1 MKRTLIPMRFVIVFF
16 TFVHT
21 LNLYIDRAVISA
33 SKDSIV
39 ADLGLN
45 LTQWGWIMAAFTL
58 GYALFQTPTGYFADA
73 RGPRFV
79 LTAIVIFWSCLTTL
93 TGFMKNFLSMLIV
106 RFFFGAGEAGA
117 FPALSKVTFNWF
129 PLKERGIVQGINFS
143 GSRIGAALALPFV
156 AYLIGLI
163 GWRYSFM
170 FFGVTGIIY
179 AIIWYL
185 VFRNKPEEYRFIGE
199 KEKNHILATRQPPSS
214 VKSSLPFRSIMKS
227 KNMWLAM
234 GQYIASNFTFYFTLT
249 WMYPYLKERFE
260 LGGIEAGF
268 YSSVPL
274 LAGALGNWFSGWLV
288 DYLYRSR
295 NITISRRVPAITGF
309 VLAAAGIILMMLAQS
324 PQVSI
329 IYLSLAIFG
338 ADMTLS
344 PSWSFCIDI
353 AKESAGAVS
362 GTMNMAGNLGAFVTI
377 IAFPYLLAWT
387 GNHQVFFYVCAALSL
402 LAILMWLFMNPRIP
416 VVNEIQHKNE
426 QP

>member
-1 MKRTLIPMRFVIVFF
+1 MKRTLIPIRFVMLFF
-16 TFVHT
+16 TFIHT
-21 LNLYIDRAVISA
+21 VNLYIDRAVISA
-33 SKDSIV
+33 AKDSIV
-39 ADLGLN
+39 TDLSLT

-79 LTAIVIFWSCLTTL
+79 LTFIVIFWSCLTTI
-93 TGFMKNFLSMLIV
+93 TGFMRSFWSMLIV

-117 FPALSKVTFNWF
+117 FPALSKVAYNWF

-163 GWRYSFM
+163 GWRYSFV
-170 FFGVTGIIY
+170 FFGVTGIMY
-179 AIIWYL
+179 AIIWYF
-185 VFRNKPEEYRFIGE
+185 VFKDKPEEYKYIGE
-199 KEKNHILATRQPPSS
+199 KEKDYILKTRQQPSPVRS
-214 VKSSLPFRSIMKS
+214 RLPFFTMMKS
-227 KNMWLAM
+227 GNLWLAM
-234 GQYIASNFTFYFTLT
+234 GQYVASNFTFYFTLS
-249 WMYPYLKERFE
+249 WMYPYLQERFE
-260 LGGIEAGF
+260 LGGVEAGF

-288 DYLYRSR
+288 DWTYSR
-295 NITISRRVPAITGF
+295 TQNLTFSRRLPAIIGFSFAATGM
-309 VLAAAGIILMMLAQS
+309 ILMLVAES

-329 IYLSLAIFG
+329 IFLSLAIFG

-344 PSWSFCIDI
+344 PSWAFCIDI
-353 AKESAGAVS
+353 ARENSGAVS

-387 GNHQVFFYVCAALSL
+387 GDHRVFFFVCSALSV
-402 LAILMWLFMNPRIP
+402 LAIVMWLFMQSDKP
-416 VVNEIQHKNE
+416 IQQE
-426 QP
+426 

>member
-1 MKRTLIPMRFVIVFF
+1 
-16 TFVHT
+16 
-21 LNLYIDRAVISA
+21 
-33 SKDSIV
+33 
-39 ADLGLN
+39 
-45 LTQWGWIMAAFTL
+45 MAAFTL

-353 AKESAGAVS
+353 AKENAGAVS